1 MRGGIAETCDLSH
14 ILWLCCIPTQTG
26 VVSFSLTVFGGCKID
41 GCQASVYLKTNEVQN
56 AETFRDLCPACHATS
71 PPSLFAVQCCLTARF
86 AIALPR
92 QSVIA
97 HDSPYSRAALD
108 YEAQCD
114 KWDGHSHRMIKMLY
128 LPTNSRTRTVHA
140 WASLTWRPRTM
151 KERQLAAYPIKSIS
165 TCLNRSRISSDVHE
179 LRIRQPRHA
188 VMRLGTGSLYVTSPQ
203 MVTAT

>member
-14 ILWLCCIPTQTG
+14 ILWLCCIATQTG
-26 VVSFSLTVFGGCKID
+26 VVSFSLTVFSGCKID
-41 GCQASVYLKTNEVQN
+41 GCQASVYLKPNEVQN

-71 PPSLFAVQCCLTARF
+71 PPSPFTVQCCQTACF

-97 HDSPYSRAALD
+97 QDSPYSRAALD

-114 KWDGHSHRMIKMLY
+114 KWDGRSHRMIKMLY

-165 TCLNRSRISSDVHE
+165 TCLNRSRISSDVHDSAFDNRGM
-179 LRIRQPRHA
+179 LLCVLAQAPF
-188 VMRLGTGSLYVTSPQ
+188 M
-203 MVTAT
+203 